1 MKKLLFMIA
10 TLIAV
15 TSLTRGDDVTTKKA
29 EVVKQPVYDEKANAK
44 ELIDAAL
51 IAAKRENRRVLIQWG
66 GNWCSWCLLLHER
79 FKSDKDLGKTLRYE
93 YDVVYIDSSNQ
104 ELMKS

>member
-15 TSLTRGDDVTTKKA
+15 TNVSRGDDVPKKKA

-79 FKSDKDLGKTLRYE
+79 FKLDAGLAKTLLYE
-93 YDVVYIDSSNQ
+93 YDAVLIDSNNNVD
-104 ELMKS
+104 LG